1 MMCAL
6 FEPSHPTTV
15 MHNRLPGHFLALT
28 LLASTVL
35 MAAGC
40 APVKYHTL
48 PEGRPSAELV
58 VALPPGSSGN
68 SYVILSAYEQPE
80 KCLDGRLL
88 PNSTANLGEPA
99 INRLEAGRLQTVRM
113 TLMRRGTNGHQW
125 QCASMVGFL
134 PEAGARYEINPLSQA
149 WQCVP
154 SLWRQGPDGARL
166 PAEHKLRTPAASG
179 FFANTNGDC
188 AVAMVLK

>member
-1 MMCAL
+1 MNAL
-6 FEPSHPTTV
+6 SEPSHPNTA
-15 MHNRLPGHFLALT
+15 MHNRISGQFLALPV
-28 LLASTVL
+28 LASTVL
-35 MAAGC
+35 VAAGC
-40 APVKYHTL
+40 APVKYHIL

-88 PNSTANLGEPA
+88 PNSTANVGEPA

-134 PEAGARYEINPLSQA
+134 PEAGARYEINPLIQA

-154 SLWRQGPDGARL
+154 SLWRQGSDGARL
-166 PAEHKLRTPAASG
+166 PAEHKLRTPTMGG

-188 AVAMVLK
+188 ADVMVLK